1 MTHPEL
7 NLDTLLAA
15 LRHHIGRRQGLTAT
29 ALCREVLRANPT
41 PADERRLRELVV
53 ELRKA
58 GHHVCAHPR
67 DGYFLAANAE
77 ELQETCEFLHSRAM
91 SSLEQE
97 SAMKRVSIPDL
108 VGQGRLPS

>member
-1 MTHPEL
+1 MPNAEL
-7 NLDTLLAA
+7 TRDTLLVA
-15 LRHHIGRRQGLTAT
+15 LSRHIGRRRGLTAT
-29 ALCREVLRANPT
+29 ALCREVLGGPPT
-41 PADERRLRELVV
+41 GADERRLRELVV

-67 DGYFLAANAE
+67 DGSFLADTAE
-77 ELQETCEFLHSRAM
+77 ELAETCAFLHSRAM

-108 VGQGRLPS
+108 VGQMRMPS

>member
-1 MTHPEL
+1 MSHADLTR
-7 NLDTLLAA
+7 DTLLAV
-15 LRHHIGRRQGLTAT
+15 LSRHIGRRQGVTAT
-29 ALCREVLRANPT
+29 ALCREVLGANPT
-41 PADERRLRELVV
+41 SADERRLRELVV
-53 ELRKA
+53 ELRKD

-67 DGYFLAANAE
+67 DGYFLADNAE
-77 ELQETCEFLHSRAM
+77 ELQETCSFLHSRAM

>member
-1 MTHPEL
+1 MPNVEL
-7 NLDTLLAA
+7 TRDTLLAT
-15 LRHHIGRRQGLTAT
+15 LRCHIGRRQGITAT
-29 ALCREVLRANPT
+29 ALCREVLTSNPT

-53 ELRKA
+53 ELRKS

-67 DGYFLAANAE
+67 DSYFLADNAE
-77 ELQETCEFLHSRAM
+77 EMQETCAFLHSRAM